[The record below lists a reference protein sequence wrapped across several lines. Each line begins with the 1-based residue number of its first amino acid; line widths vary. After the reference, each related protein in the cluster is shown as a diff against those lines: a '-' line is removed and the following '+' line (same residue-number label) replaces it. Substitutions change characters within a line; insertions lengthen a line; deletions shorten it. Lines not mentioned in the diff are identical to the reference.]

1 VFLTSADGI
10 ELFAS
15 KDPFP
20 SELKPFTITAL
31 AHPSST
37 QIGSTHGVYLLK
49 DPNEQV
55 IKDKALPA
63 HEQSAL
69 LLECERFLHKPSLGM
84 ILKTYRMRPNFG
96 PKARRRETLLLTRS
110 VAILR

>member
-1 VFLTSADGI
+1 MFLTSADGI

-20 SELKPFTITAL
+20 SDFNPLTVTAL

-49 DPNEQV
+49 DPDGRVTQ
-55 IKDKALPA
+55 DKVLSP

-84 ILKTYRMRPNFG
+84 IDGLSNEQLAKDKEVGR
-96 PKARRRETLLLTRS
+96 
-110 VAILR
+110 LRY